1 MSDEEILKA
10 KYRQVN
16 QAMVAKDTAT
26 LAKLL
31 KPDTVL
37 VHMTGYVQP
46 VSEWL
51 TQIETG
57 EMTYYSWHEEAIK
70 NLKIEGTKASL
81 IGQSQVKA
89 RIWGTGPATWPL
101 QIEMFFE
108 KQATDWVIVKQVAS
122 SY

>member
-1 MSDEEILKA
+1 MSDEGILKA
-10 KYRQVN
+10 KYRQVD
-16 QAMVAKDTAT
+16 QAMVAKDTST

-37 VHMTGYVQP
+37 GHMKGYVQP

-51 TQIETG
+51 AQIETG

-81 IGQSQVKA
+81 IGQSQVKSW
-89 RIWGTGPATWPL
+89 ICKGPANWYL

-108 KQATDWVIVKQVAS
+108 KQAADCVTVKQVAS
-122 SY
+122 TY